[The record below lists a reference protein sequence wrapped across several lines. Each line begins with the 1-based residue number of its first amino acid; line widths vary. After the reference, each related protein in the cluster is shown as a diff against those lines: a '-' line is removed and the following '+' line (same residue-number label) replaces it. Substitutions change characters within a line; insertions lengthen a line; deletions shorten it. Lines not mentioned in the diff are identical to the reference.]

1 MATQNQAIISSQ
13 NVMIQNQRDMLI
25 EFRGLATMVKVTQA
39 IPAQVLL
46 STPVILLDA
55 LGRRAP
61 FHLEFVDSAEVC
73 AHINIRQND
82 LALLTIHYR
91 PF

>member
-1 MATQNQAIISSQ
+1 MTNNNETIISSQ
-13 NVMIQNQRDMLI
+13 NAMIQNQQDMLVHL
-25 EFRGLATMVKVTQA
+25 RGLSTMVKVTQA

-61 FHLEFVDSAEVC
+61 FHLEFIDSAEVC
-73 AHINIRQND
+73 AHINIRQNGF
-82 LALLTIHYR
+82 AL
-91 PF
+91 